1 MKKQCMKKARIQH
14 ARLVSVM
21 LLYIMTTEYRI
32 WRHRETCAFSYAG
45 IAQRKSNCLVSSRLV
60 GSNPL
65 AGSIGMVLRSGIDMT
80 IDPEE
85 LEAILEDLDFMV
97 EIVRQNCGI
106 VSFLSVAHSA
116 RNIRQILKSVIQEKD
131 TK

>member
-1 MKKQCMKKARIQH
+1 
-14 ARLVSVM
+14 
-21 LLYIMTTEYRI
+21 
-32 WRHRETCAFSYAG
+32 
-45 IAQRKSNCLVSSRLV
+45 
-60 GSNPL
+60 
-65 AGSIGMVLRSGIDMT
+65 MT

-85 LEAILEDLDFMV
+85 LETILDDLDFMV

>member
-1 MKKQCMKKARIQH
+1 
-14 ARLVSVM
+14 
-21 LLYIMTTEYRI
+21 MTT
-32 WRHRETCAFSYAG
+32 
-45 IAQRKSNCLVSSRLV
+45 
-60 GSNPL
+60 
-65 AGSIGMVLRSGIDMT
+65 
-80 IDPEE
+80 EE

-97 EIVRQNCGI
+97 ETVRQNCGT

>member
-1 MKKQCMKKARIQH
+1 M
-14 ARLVSVM
+14 
-21 LLYIMTTEYRI
+21 E
-32 WRHRETCAFSYAG
+32 WRRDWG
-45 IAQRKSNCLVSSRLV
+45 
-60 GSNPL
+60 
-65 AGSIGMVLRSGIDMT
+65 GIDMT

-97 EIVRQNCGI
+97 EIVRQNCSI

>member
-1 MKKQCMKKARIQH
+1 M
-14 ARLVSVM
+14 
-21 LLYIMTTEYRI
+21 
-32 WRHRETCAFSYAG
+32 
-45 IAQRKSNCLVSSRLV
+45 

-97 EIVRQNCGI
+97 EIVRAKLRHCF
-106 VSFLSVAHSA
+106 FLSVAHSA
-116 RNIRQILKSVIQEKD
+116 RNIRQILKA
-131 TK
+131 

>member
-1 MKKQCMKKARIQH
+1 MS
-14 ARLVSVM
+14 LVNILSM
-21 LLYIMTTEYRI
+21 DRSSQESPD
-32 WRHRETCAFSYAG
+32 FSHGECQAG
-45 IAQRKSNCLVSSRLV
+45 IAQRKSNCLVSSGLV

-65 AGSIGMVLRSGIDMT
+65 AGSIGMVLRGGIDMT

-85 LEAILEDLDFMV
+85 LLEDLDFMV
-97 EIVRQNCGI
+97 ETVRKNCGI

-116 RNIRQILKSVIQEKD
+116 REIRQILKSSIQEKD

>member
-1 MKKQCMKKARIQH
+1 
-14 ARLVSVM
+14 
-21 LLYIMTTEYRI
+21 
-32 WRHRETCAFSYAG
+32 
-45 IAQRKSNCLVSSRLV
+45 
-60 GSNPL
+60 
-65 AGSIGMVLRSGIDMT
+65 MT

-116 RNIRQILKSVIQEKD
+116 HNIRQLLKSVTTE
-131 TK
+131 TSNEA

>member
-1 MKKQCMKKARIQH
+1 MQIF
-14 ARLVSVM
+14 LGS
-21 LLYIMTTEYRI
+21 LTD
-32 WRHRETCAFSYAG
+32 
-45 IAQRKSNCLVSSRLV
+45 SR
-60 GSNPL
+60 G
-65 AGSIGMVLRSGIDMT
+65 GIDMT

-85 LEAILEDLDFMV
+85 LETILEDLDFMV

-116 RNIRQILKSVIQEKD
+116 RKIRQILKSVIQEKD